1 MNNWNIETKLIQCG
15 YTPKNGDPRVVP
27 ITQSTTYKYD
37 SCAAVAALFD
47 LEADGHMY
55 SRISNPTVSAFED
68 KMAALEGGV
77 AAVAT
82 ASGQTASMLSL
93 LNICNSGDSFLATS
107 NLYGGT
113 VNLFTHTMKNFGVE
127 VIYID
132 QNAPLEELLKNV
144 KTNTKA
150 IFAESLA
157 NPALDVLDFE
167 KFSTLSEKTG
177 IPLIVDNTF
186 PTPFLCN
193 PLKLGAHIVTHSSTK
208 YIDGH
213 ATSVGGI
220 IIDGGKFDWN
230 KYSEK
235 YPGLTTPDKSYH
247 GLIYTETFG
256 DTAYGVKV
264 RTQLIRDT
272 GAYMSPM
279 NAFLSNA
286 GLETLHL
293 RMERH
298 CKNALKIAEY
308 LSKHEKITW
317 IKYPGLKDDKN
328 FDAAKKYLRGCSGVF
343 TFGVKGGA
351 KAGEKFMNSLKIF
364 AIVVHVADLRS
375 SVLHPASMTH
385 RQLDEQEQLSAGVT
399 PDLIRMSV
407 GLENADDLIADIEQ
421 ALATI

>member
-1 MNNWNIETKLIQCG
+1 MDNWNIETKLIQCG
-15 YTPKNGDPRVVP
+15 YQPKSGEPRVVP

-37 SCAAVAALFD
+37 TCAEVAALFD
-47 LEADGHMY
+47 LESVGHMY
-55 SRISNPTVSAFED
+55 SRISNPTVSAFEE
-68 KMAALEGGV
+68 KMTALENGV
-77 AAVAT
+77 TAVAT
-82 ASGQTASMLSL
+82 ASGQTASMLSI
-93 LNICNSGDSFLATS
+93 LNVCSSGQSFIATS

-113 VNLFTHTMKNFGVE
+113 ANLFTHTMKNFGVE
-127 VIYID
+127 VIYVD
-132 QNAPLEELLKNV
+132 QNASLEELLSHV
-144 KTNTKA
+144 KENTRA

-157 NPALDVLDFE
+157 NPAMDVLDFD
-167 KFSTLSEKTG
+167 KFSKFAKTAG

-193 PLKLGAHIVTHSSTK
+193 PIDLGAHIVVHSSTK

-213 ATSVGGI
+213 ATSVGGV

-235 YPGLTTPDKSYH
+235 FPGLTTPDKSYH
-247 GLIYTETFG
+247 GLIYTEAFG
-256 DTAYGVKV
+256 NMAYGIKV

-279 NAFLSNA
+279 NAFLSNN

-298 CKNALKIAEY
+298 CKNAQKIAEF
-308 LSKHEKITW
+308 LATNDKISW
-317 IKYPGLKDDKN
+317 IKYPGLAGDEN
-328 FDAAKKYLRGCSGVF
+328 YNAAKKYLKGCSGVF

-351 KAGEKFMNSLKIF
+351 EAGEKFMNALNIF

-385 RQLDEQEQLSAGVT
+385 RQLDEQEQLAAGVT

-421 ALATI
+421 ALAQI

>member
-1 MNNWNIETKLIQCG
+1 MDNWNIETKLIQCG
-15 YTPKNGDPRVVP
+15 YQPKSGDPRVVP

-37 SCAAVAALFD
+37 TCAEVAALFN
-47 LEADGHMY
+47 LEAAGHMY
-55 SRISNPTVSAFED
+55 SRISNPTVESFEQ
-68 KMAALEGGV
+68 KMAALENGV

-93 LNICNSGDSFLATS
+93 LNICNSGDSFLAAS

-113 VNLFTHTMKNFGVE
+113 ANLFTHTMKNFGIE

-132 QNAPLEELLKNV
+132 QTAPLDELLAKV
-144 KTNTKA
+144 KDNTKA
-150 IFAESLA
+150 VFAESLA
-157 NPALDVLDFE
+157 NPALDVLDFDKFNALTE
-167 KFSTLSEKTG
+167 KAG

-193 PLKLGAHIVTHSSTK
+193 PLDLGAHIVVHSSTK

-230 KYSEK
+230 KYTDK

-247 GLIYTETFG
+247 GLVYTETFG
-256 DTAYGVKV
+256 SMAYAVKV

-279 NAFLSNA
+279 NAFLSNT

-298 CKNALKIAEY
+298 CINAQKVAEY
-308 LSKHEKITW
+308 LANHEKISW
-317 IKYPGLKDDKN
+317 INYPGLKDDKN
-328 FDAAKKYLRGCSGVF
+328 YNLAQKYLRGCSGVF
-343 TFGVKGGA
+343 TFGVKGDA
-351 KAGEKFMNSLKIF
+351 NMGEKFMDALNIF

-385 RQLDEQEQLSAGVT
+385 RQLDAAEQLAAGVT
-399 PDLIRMSV
+399 PDLVRMSV
-407 GLENADDLIADIEQ
+407 GLENTADLIADIDQ